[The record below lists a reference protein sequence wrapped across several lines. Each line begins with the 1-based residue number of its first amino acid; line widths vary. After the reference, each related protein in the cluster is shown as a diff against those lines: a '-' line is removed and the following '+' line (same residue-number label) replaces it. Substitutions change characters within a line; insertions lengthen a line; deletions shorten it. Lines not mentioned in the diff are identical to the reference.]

1 MPDTTGSPSSLQHHK
16 PGCLCPPC
24 KRAKETE
31 SGGAGKRTSKAK
43 TKARAKAIQN
53 PANVVVPPD
62 QPPVFMED
70 NSFKARLAQI
80 AAFKAMGLNLSEI
93 ADKLDLSYSTVKNI
107 ISKGNKL
114 NLIQYDDPF
123 ERFENMLIPKVVDNI
138 EYWLNEKDKKMTIEA
153 AKGAGIF
160 KAHQAIKVEGQ
171 APQTVLAL
179 KIEMPEASGLESK
192 AIVGHVVGRPRRIAA
207 KKDDVVVEAE
217 TK

>member
-1 MPDTTGSPSSLQHHK
+1 
-16 PGCLCPPC
+16 
-24 KRAKETE
+24 
-31 SGGAGKRTSKAK
+31 
-43 TKARAKAIQN
+43 
-53 PANVVVPPD
+53 
-62 QPPVFMED
+62 MED

-80 AAFKAMGLNLSEI
+80 AAFKAMGLNLTEI

-107 ISKGNKL
+107 VSKGNKQG
-114 NLIQYDDPF
+114 LIQYDDPF

-192 AIVGHVVGRPRRIAA
+192 TIVGHVVGKPRRIAP
-207 KKDDVVVEAE
+207 KKDDIDVAAE
-217 TK
+217 